1 MILASA
7 SAARAALLRGAGVVV
22 ECDPA
27 DIDEAAIKAECI
39 GSVEDAALRLA
50 DAKALRVGAR
60 RPGAWVVGADQ
71 ILEIDGERLDKPRD
85 RAEAANQ
92 LRRLRGRTHR
102 LVSAAAVVRDG
113 AVAWRH
119 VDMARLNMRSFSD
132 AFLESYLDRAGN
144 DVLHSVGAYRLEDV
158 GAQLFESV
166 DGAYFTV
173 LGLPLLPLLAFLRD
187 QALLET

>member
-1 MILASA
+1 M
-7 SAARAALLRGAGVVV
+7 LLQGAGVTV

-27 DIDEAAIKAECI
+27 DIDEAAIKAECA
-39 GSVEDAALRLA
+39 GSVEDVALRLA
-50 DAKALRVGAR
+50 DAKALHVCAR

-71 ILEIDGERLDKPRD
+71 ILDIDGKRFDKPRD
-85 RAEAANQ
+85 RAEAADQ

-102 LVSAAAVVRDG
+102 LVSAVVAARDG
-113 AVAWRH
+113 DVIWRH
-119 VDMARLNMRSFSD
+119 VDIARLSMRPFSD
-132 AFLESYLDRAGN
+132 AFLEGYLDRAGE
-144 DVLHSVGAYRLEDV
+144 DVLHSVGAYRLEDI
-158 GAQLFESV
+158 GAQLFETV